1 MSAHELRDEMLVVD
15 PLAGLERQLER
26 DSIRTQSLF
35 NRSFE
40 RVSEL
45 EQLLL
50 GLIDVLVSR
59 GVVGEDDVEPAA
71 RAVADEIAKRN
82 ELPPHTVT
90 LREDSPE
97 QAARPTQFVDCA
109 ARMPIC
115 HAVCCKLTVRLSAEE
130 VEEGQLRW
138 DLGRP
143 YVLRR
148 EEDGR
153 CTHQDRATGFCGAY
167 EDRPKPCR
175 QYSCAND
182 RRIWSDFEGMVLNQ
196 EWLDA
201 HLGADEPQLIQL
213 APLTPH

>member
-82 ELPPHTVT
+82 DVLPHTVT

-97 QAARPTQFVDCA
+97 QAARPAQFVDCA

-130 VEEGQLRW
+130 VEGGQLRW